1 MLQNIFDWLLGAGRE
16 VALFVISMLPLIELR
31 GAVPLGLATG
41 MPWFEVLP
49 ICYLG
54 NLLPIPFVLLF
65 GVRLLDWMETLRP
78 FAGFAARY
86 KKKLLS
92 KSAQVT
98 KYARIGLFLFVA
110 IPLPGTGAWSGAVIA
125 TLLKMPPRK
134 AFLSIVLGVLTAGL
148 LMTVGTHSILGVFQ
162 FA

>member
-1 MLQNIFDWLLGAGRE
+1 MESLFTWLGAAGKE
-16 VALFVISMLPLIELR
+16 TALFLVSMLPLIELR
-31 GAVPLGLATG
+31 GAVPIGIAAG
-41 MPWFEVLP
+41 MPWTEVLP
-49 ICYLG
+49 ICILG

-148 LMTVGTHSILGVFQ
+148 LMTVGTHSIRGVFQ

>member
-1 MLQNIFDWLLGAGRE
+1 M
-16 VALFVISMLPLIELR
+16 
-31 GAVPLGLATG
+31 
-41 MPWFEVLP
+41 
-49 ICYLG
+49 
-54 NLLPIPFVLLF
+54 LLF

-78 FAGFAARY
+78 FAGFAVRY

-134 AFLSIVLGVLTAGL
+134 AFLSIALGVVTAGL

-162 FA
+162 LA

>member
-1 MLQNIFDWLLGAGRE
+1 MLQSIFDWLLGAGKE
-16 VALFVISMLPLIELR
+16 TALFVISMLPLIELR

-41 MPWFEVLP
+41 MPWLEVLP

-65 GVRLLDWMETLRP
+65 GVRLLDWLETLKP
-78 FAGFAARY
+78 FAGFAAGY
-86 KKKLLS
+86 KRKLMS

-110 IPLPGTGAWSGAVIA
+110 IPLPGTGAWSGSVIA
-125 TLLKMPPRK
+125 TLLKIPPRK
-134 AFLSIVLGVLTAGL
+134 AFVSIALGVVAAGL
-148 LMTVGTHSILGVFQ
+148 LMAIGTHSVLGVFQ
-162 FA
+162 LA